1 VAIVQGHSNP
11 GYSQVGLWGLWDA
24 KVAAALD
31 RACASGCGPGC
42 VAARAEH
49 GWVVRRSNSG
59 LLLLT
64 ACNDPNNRRGRNAL
78 SLRPEMAIVPK
89 RKQLRLDP
97 ILETK
102 RVTGPSDPSPTL
114 QDFTLMRRI
123 TLAVAVTGG
132 TATFGLADINTVLPS
147 GSTYDVRLQKVSFY
161 GAATDDLIDVTDAIS
176 DKAYFRDAGTAG
188 QRRSQIHLT
197 PSLELRSDWNG
208 QAATTVLYTINAPN
222 ASTVVVQATV
232 EIRFR

>member
-1 VAIVQGHSNP
+1 MF
-11 GYSQVGLWGLWDA
+11 SQNNSRGFSAPL
-24 KVAAALD
+24 
-31 RACASGCGPGC
+31 
-42 VAARAEH
+42 
-49 GWVVRRSNSG
+49 RSNKMS
-59 LLLLT
+59 
-64 ACNDPNNRRGRNAL
+64 
-78 SLRPEMAIVPK
+78 IVPK

-102 RVTGPSDPSPTL
+102 RVTGPSDPTPTL

-123 TLAVAVTGG
+123 TLGVAVTTG

-147 GSTYDVRLQKVSFY
+147 GSNYDVRLQKVSFY
-161 GAATDDLIDVTDAIS
+161 GQATDDVFDVTDVTS

-197 PSLELRSDWNG
+197 PSLELRSEWNG
-208 QAATTVLYTINAPN
+208 QSATTVLYNINAPN
-222 ASTVVVQATV
+222 ASTVLIQATV